1 MVQIPRHRF
10 EDLAG
15 YIDLTLFND
24 PAFCPLDNAAREP
37 SRERAALEKESCS
50 TQGARHGQVAV
61 NHVAR
66 EDMRRVSVRVSE
78 KEGERDCGP
87 WVAGGAVVGHG
98 QTEADGNG
106 SLVGVGLG
114 EYLDHPNPAI
124 PFPLSNTERHG
135 AKNWNAG

>member
-1 MVQIPRHRF
+1 
-10 EDLAG
+10 
-15 YIDLTLFND
+15 
-24 PAFCPLDNAAREP
+24 
-37 SRERAALEKESCS
+37 
-50 TQGARHGQVAV
+50 
-61 NHVAR
+61 
-66 EDMRRVSVRVSE
+66 MRRVSVRVSE

-135 AKNWNAG
+135 AKIGMRGRPRKDQTNANTVPHEGVKAPR